1 MITLTFSNIAA
12 IIYGIIGI
20 IVVFREHNK
29 YFKKEYDELKKKGL
43 AQDSAYTIYLMIV
56 WLLWPLNLVIRYY
69 QDKKKK
75 KEGTSAE

>member
-20 IVVFREHNK
+20 IVVFHEHNK
-29 YFKKEYDELKKKGL
+29 YFKKEYDELKKQRL
-43 AQDSAYTIYLMIV
+43 AQDSAYIIYLMMV

-75 KEGTSAE
+75 KKETSAD